1 MQANHQPE
9 IRFGTTYPTWD
20 LGTDP
25 DVLGQWARD
34 VERAGYDELFIPEHV
49 LGVNAG
55 QRPDW
60 RPLNPNTLKNDKR
73 SMTTPS
79 RSTSRSSRW
88 VIWRRSPTGS
98 GSPAV

>member
-1 MQANHQPE
+1 M
-9 IRFGTTYPTWD
+9 D

-25 DVLGQWARD
+25 DVLGQWARE
-34 VERAGYDELFIPEHV
+34 VEQAGYDELFIPEHV

-79 RSTSRSSRW
+79 RSTSRSLQWAIS
-88 VIWRRSPTGS
+88 RRSPGVS
-98 GSPAV
+98 GSQAQS